1 MAQQCPYCE
10 NMTVINGHCL
20 SCNRAVSPT
29 PSGAPSPSPHNAAN
43 KPQSG
48 VSGFINP
55 NPTGNALIPTGG
67 AQSPPGITRPST
79 HTPAT
84 IHNQQPNPPLIIPQQ
99 SSIPLRNWQ
108 GQKGGPPYFEG
119 VVDNVDGPHTAHSQP
134 ALWKQITAAM
144 VLGKLNPWLGMGG
157 YMMGKKDYHVWT
169 CRLRLAPAYHA
180 VNSGSPAAIIFILH
194 NQPQLGFQL
203 GDTIAVWG
211 KPDEGGNL
219 VMQRVYVYDT
229 NTWVRVKK

>member
-10 NMTVINGHCL
+10 NMTVIDGHCM
-20 SCNRAVSPT
+20 SCNRPVKA
-29 PSGAPSPSPHNAAN
+29 APPGPPVAPPGNSAN
-43 KPQSG
+43 LPQSG

-55 NPTGNALIPTGG
+55 HPSGNALISTG
-67 AQSPPGITRPST
+67 ATQRAPAASPARP
-79 HTPAT
+79 PQT
-84 IHNQQPNPPLIIPQQ
+84 IHNPPPIQIPQRP
-99 SSIPLRNWQ
+99 SMPLRNWQ

-169 CRLRLAPAYHA
+169 CRLQLAPAYHPA
-180 VNSGSPAAIIFILH
+180 NNGSPAAIIFIFH

-203 GDTIAVWG
+203 GDTVAVWG
-211 KPDEGGNL
+211 KPDDGGNL